1 MKRNNLN
8 FYPCRFLMYS
18 RWNHCY
24 DKTIISLLAFLFFV
38 LSMDSIYSQS
48 KIDVLGF
55 AKGDSVI
62 IISGIAPQSDEAI
75 NFYRKNSSGLFVL
88 LNTDGPVKPVTDG
101 EEIKKIFGNNW
112 ADVVSTLSIK
122 DPSDIVYLISENE
135 YNFFVMA
142 LKFPEIF
149 RIAGCWFVD
158 RTAESKNEVEYKLE
172 YLDKNKAVKKS
183 VTKKIRLKESQ
194 PVPPSALTAEIKDE
208 SIFLKWD
215 YPKWKSDFSD
225 LTTQF
230 FVYRKSPAEDFK
242 KINRGLIIRS
252 DSNPPVYFDNDIASG
267 VEYTYYITAVDIVSM
282 ESNPSQSVKVMWT
295 DVKPPAI
302 PDEIKADSVEG
313 SIGISWKMNLELD
326 AKGYSVYRSTKLEK
340 DFVKLNQELIPI
352 DKTYFYDKAFT
363 FGAQYF
369 YRITCS
375 DKNGNESER
384 SNPLSIVYEDLV
396 PPDPP
401 TNLTYKYVNKLIKLS
416 WTASKSADVEG
427 YHFYRGES
435 NDVIPR
441 ITAEVIQ
448 SLTYTDS
455 GYIGKGF
462 APGQRYT
469 VAITA
474 FDKGRN
480 ESQKVFIEDILIP
493 DDDPP
498 KPPEGLMT
506 EIKNGNSV
514 EISCGGSTSPDVA
527 VYKLFRTGL
536 GSGDKP
542 IELASYKDTP
552 FFMND
557 TTAEKTKAYIYYSI
571 AIDSAGNE
579 SAKGNI
585 DTVLVKDD
593 IPPPSPRLVEA
604 QSAQEGIL
612 ITWEPVYEFDF
623 AGYNVYKSNIPD
635 GIFVK
640 INKVVITELR
650 YLDKEG
656 KLTDFYKVRAI
667 DTSGNESTKGDYAS
681 PN

>member
-1 MKRNNLN
+1 MKRTNINFCLNL
-8 FYPCRFLMYS
+8 FIVHSL
-18 RWNHCY
+18 WNRCY
-24 DKTIISLLAFLFFV
+24 NLKFILLFLFCV
-38 LSMDSIYSQS
+38 LCTGSIHSQP
-48 KIDVLGF
+48 KIDLLGF

-62 IISGIAPQSDEAI
+62 LISGMAPQSDEGI
-75 NFYRKNSSGLFVL
+75 NFYRKNSSGQFVL
-88 LNTDGPVKPVTDG
+88 LNTEGPVKPITDA
-101 EEIKKIFGNNW
+101 EEIKNLFGNNW
-112 ADVVSTLSIK
+112 PEVVSTLSIK

-135 YNFFVMA
+135 FNFLIMA

-158 RTAESKNEVEYKLE
+158 RTAERKNEVEYKLE

-183 VTKKIRLKESQ
+183 VSKKIRLKENQ
-194 PVPPSALTAEIKDE
+194 PVSPSALTAEIKDE

-242 KINRGLIIRS
+242 KINSGLIIRS
-252 DSNPPVYFDNDIASG
+252 DTEPPVYFDSDIASG
-267 VEYTYYITAVDIVSM
+267 VEYTYYVTAVDIVSV
-282 ESNPSQSVKVMWT
+282 ESSPSQSVKLMWT

-326 AKGYSVYRSTKLEK
+326 AKGYSLYRSTKLEK

-352 DKTYFYDKAFT
+352 DKTYFYDKTFT
-363 FGAQYF
+363 FGVQYF
-369 YRITCS
+369 YRITCT

-384 SNPLSIVYEDLV
+384 SNPLSIVYEDLI

-401 TNLTYKYVNKLIKLS
+401 SNLTYKYENKLIKLT
-416 WTASKSADVEG
+416 WTASKSQDVEG

-435 NDVIPR
+435 KVGIPR
-441 ITAEVIQ
+441 ITADIIP

-455 GYIGKGF
+455 GYSGKGF
-462 APGQRYT
+462 TPGQRYT
-469 VAITA
+469 IAITA

-498 KPPEGLMT
+498 MPPEGLMT

-514 EISCGGSTSPDVA
+514 EIFCGISTSPDVA
-527 VYKLFRTGL
+527 FYKLFRNES
-536 GSGDKP
+536 GSNDKP
-542 IELASYKDTP
+542 VELATYKDTP
-552 FFMND
+552 FSIHD
-557 TTAEKTKAYIYYSI
+557 TTTEKTKTYIYYAI

-579 SAKGNI
+579 SPKGNI
-585 DTVLVKDD
+585 ATVELRDD

-604 QSAQEGIL
+604 QSTQDGIL

-623 AGYNVYKSNIPD
+623 AGYNVYKSSIPD
-635 GIFVK
+635 GIYVK
-640 INKVVITELR
+640 INKVVITELK

-656 KLTDFYKVRAI
+656 KITDFYKVRAI